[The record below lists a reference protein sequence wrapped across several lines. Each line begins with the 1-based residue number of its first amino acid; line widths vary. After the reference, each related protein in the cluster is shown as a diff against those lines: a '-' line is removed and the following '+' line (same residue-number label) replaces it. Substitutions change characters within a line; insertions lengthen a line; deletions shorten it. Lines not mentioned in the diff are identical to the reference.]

1 MVMGD
6 DQKEV
11 AGFEVYTRP
20 IDIARVF
27 AKEFVLVWW
36 VMDRANA
43 TTDSH
48 HRVEMSLSR
57 VAASFLESVLAE
69 LSTLF
74 PDEMVAAYHEAHDE
88 FAARLSASFP
98 DGKFL
103 NEEEIDRAIEEAA
116 IVNQAAERERAE
128 QALVEMILKRGAGD
142 VPPVA

>member
-48 HRVEMSLSR
+48 HQVEMSLSR
-57 VAASFLESVLAE
+57 VAASVLESVLAE

>member
-48 HRVEMSLSR
+48 HQVEMRLSR
-57 VAASFLESVLAE
+57 VAASVLESVLAE